1 MGAMRVAELLGSL
14 SLATDLA
21 DGFALEKSL
30 RTTVLAVRLAGL
42 AGLDGETVRSAFW
55 STLLRFTGCT
65 SFAHEEGRHYAAGE
79 DIALRRTLAMVDF
92 GRPSTF
98 VAGALRGI
106 ATHAPLRE
114 RAAAIGRLV
123 GNPDAPLRHAHAQCE
138 TGHHF
143 ALAVG
148 MPDVAEVLSLRDER
162 WDGRGPQKK
171 REGAGLPAA
180 ARLAD
185 VADVAELFAWNHG
198 PAEALAELRR
208 RRGGQLDPALV
219 DTFLAHAGA
228 FWECLFASSA
238 WESFLDAEPAPHLL
252 AADAEAVTRHLRAFS
267 RFADLGS
274 VFTLGHSER
283 VAALAERA
291 AAVASLPDP
300 GLARDAGLVHDLG
313 RVAVANGVWE
323 KPGPLTPYERE
334 RVRTHS
340 AQTETI
346 LRLAPGL
353 ATLADVAAATHERGA
368 GAGYHR
374 RLGLESVPAVARVL
388 AAADVHVALRSQR
401 PHRGAFAPEDARREM
416 LAMVREGSL
425 DRGAVDAVLEAAG
438 MPKARGSS
446 WPRGLTDREVEVI
459 RLVAVGRTNP
469 EIGTLLG
476 MSPRTAQKHVMN
488 VYEKLGL
495 ESRAGLALFAME
507 HHLLEG

>member
-1 MGAMRVAELLGSL
+1 MRVAELLGSL

-30 RTTVLAVRLAGL
+30 RNTVLASRLARATG
-42 AGLDGETVRSAFW
+42 ADDEGVRAAFW
-55 STLLRFTGCT
+55 GTLLRFVGCT
-65 SFAHEEGRHYAAGE
+65 SFAHEEGRYFGAGD

-98 VAGALRGI
+98 VLAALRGI
-106 ATHAPLRE
+106 ATHAPIAA
-114 RAAAIGRLV
+114 RASAIGHLV
-123 GNPDAPLRHAHAQCE
+123 SPGAVARHSHAQCE
-138 TGHHF
+138 GGRSF

-148 MPDVAEVLSLRDER
+148 MPAVADVLVLRGER
-162 WDGRGPQKK
+162 WDGRGPLSAP
-171 REGAGLPAA
+171 GGDALPTA

-185 VADVAELFAWNHG
+185 VADTAELFAWNFG
-198 PAEALAELRR
+198 PDEALAELRR
-208 RRGGQLDPALV
+208 RRGGELDPIMV
-219 DTFLAHAGA
+219 DAFIEHAGELWPPLYGSSVWDAFLA
-228 FWECLFASSA
+228 S
-238 WESFLDAEPAPHLL
+238 EPAPHLV
-252 AADAEAVTRHLRAFS
+252 ADDGAEVTRFLRAFS

-283 VAALAERA
+283 VAELAEK
-291 AAVASLPDP
+291 AAVIASLPDP

-340 AQTETI
+340 QQTETI

-353 ATLADVAAATHERGA
+353 GPFADVAAATHERGA

-374 RLGLESVPAVARVL
+374 RLGIESVPAAARVL
-388 AAADVHVALRSQR
+388 AAADVYVALCSQR
-401 PHRGAFAPEDARREM
+401 PHRAAFAPEAARREV
-416 LAMVREGSL
+416 LAMVRDGAL
-425 DRGAVDAVLEAAG
+425 DRAAVGAVLEAAG
-438 MPKARGSS
+438 VPRERSS
-446 WPRGLTDREVEVI
+446 AWPRGLTDREVEVI

-469 EIGTLLG
+469 EVGALLG

-507 HHLLEG
+507 HRLLDA